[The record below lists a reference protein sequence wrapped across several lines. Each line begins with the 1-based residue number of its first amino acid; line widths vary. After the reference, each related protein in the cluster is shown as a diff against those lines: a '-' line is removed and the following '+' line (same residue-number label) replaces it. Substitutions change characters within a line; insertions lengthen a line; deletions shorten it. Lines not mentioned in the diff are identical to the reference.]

1 MIFVKSVGT
10 MIRNSKIS
18 NIQFLIC
25 MEVYWIVYEFLRLQD
40 LSVKIAICDSSHK
53 LNRITNF

>member
-1 MIFVKSVGT
+1 

-25 MEVYWIVYEFLRLQD
+25 MEIYWIVYEFLRLQD